1 VPEPHLRAAGR
12 NELVHANADAG
23 GTIELLRATIETAFD
38 GLIVT
43 AGDGASLFSN
53 AQFLEMWGISASL
66 VESGEHW
73 ILARAVAAHALDPE
87 AFLDD
92 LRRAASSEGE
102 VVGVVRRRDG
112 SVVEWSS
119 RPLTVGALPEG
130 RVWRFRDVSRRVE
143 AEAALQASEERYRTL
158 LDASPLAIAVHQDGR
173 FVFANPAAARLLGA
187 ESEDRLLGMPVM
199 DVVHPDYRQ
208 LVQERHRS
216 EIEDRRAV
224 PWLEQRF
231 VRLDGVEVD
240 VEVAGLPF
248 VHEGRPAGQIIARDI
263 TDQNRA
269 RAIVLQRSQYLAAL
283 HETTLNVMNRLGVE
297 DVLHAM
303 VARAAGLVGSEHG
316 FVHLV
321 EEGGEQIELRVAT
334 GAFRGRMGRRLRPGE
349 GLVGK
354 VWRSGEVIV
363 VQDYD
368 HWNGRSARFPSGM
381 VHAAVAL
388 PLTSGPSVVG
398 VIGVAHVEEG
408 RTFSAEEIELL
419 ERFAGLASV
428 ALDNAR
434 LYTAIRQELGERERI
449 EHDLR
454 LAEAKYRTLVE
465 QIPAVTYT
473 AGFGLQA
480 WTYVSPHIE
489 AILGFAPDEWMA
501 DNEIWYQRI
510 HPDDREAAMAA
521 ERRTQETGVRLS
533 CEYRML
539 ARDGRIVWIRDE
551 GVVVQVGGQRV
562 LQGIMFDITE
572 RKRAEDELERAL
584 QREREAAQRL
594 RSLDEMKN
602 TFLHAVSHELRT
614 PLSAVLGFALTLE
627 RADVELPPE
636 ERAEILHRIATN
648 ARKLDHLLSDLL
660 DLDRLDRGIVEPRRR
675 PTNLAALIA
684 RTVANSG
691 IGESRRVE
699 VQVEPIEVFVD
710 GPKVERMVENLLVN
724 AARHTPV
731 NSAIWVRAHLENG
744 GVVVAVE
751 DEGAGVPSDIREAI
765 FEPFRQGPD
774 TPQHAPGVGIGL
786 SLVARFAELHGG
798 RAWCEEREG
807 GGASFRIYIPDER
820 PPP

>member
-1 VPEPHLRAAGR
+1 LDDPRDDPGGR
-12 NELVHANADAG
+12 TAR
-23 GTIELLRATIETAFD
+23 TIELLRATVESSFD
-38 GLIVT
+38 GVVLIE
-43 AGDGASLFSN
+43 ADGVSLFAN
-53 AQFLEMWGISASL
+53 ERFLELWNLPRALI
-66 VESGEHW
+66 ESGEPW
-73 ILARAVAAHALDPE
+73 ILAQAMSAQLADP
-87 AFLDD
+87 AGFLDEVQ
-92 LRRAASSEGE
+92 RSQSSDGE
-102 VVGVVRRRDG
+102 RVGAVRCTDG
-112 SVVEWSS
+112 RTFEWSS
-119 RPLTVGALPEG
+119 RPLRMGSSLVAV
-130 RVWRFRDVSRRVE
+130 VWRFRDVTDRIE
-143 AEAALQASEERYRTL
+143 TEAALHASEERYRL
-158 LDASPLAIAVHQDGR
+158 LVDASPLAIAVHQDGR

-187 ESEDRLLGMPVM
+187 DSPARLLGMRVL
-199 DVVHPDYRQ
+199 DVVHPDYHD

-216 EIEDRRAV
+216 EIEDRRPV
-224 PWLEQRF
+224 PWLEERL
-231 VRLDGVEVD
+231 VRLDGTEVEV
-240 VEVAGLPF
+240 EVTGLPF
-248 VHEGRPAGQIIARDI
+248 DHDGRPAGQIIARDV
-263 TDQNRA
+263 TERNRA
-269 RAIVLQRSQYLAAL
+269 HAIVLQRTQYLAAL

-303 VARAAGLVGSEHG
+303 VARAAALVGSEHG

-321 EEGGEQIELRVAT
+321 SSRREHIELRVAT
-334 GAFRGRMGRRLRPGE
+334 GAFRGRIGRRLGPGE

-354 VWRSGEVIV
+354 VWSSGQTMA

-368 HWNGRSARFPSGM
+368 GWDGRSPRFPAGV
-381 VHAAVAL
+381 VHAVVAL
-388 PLTSGPSVVG
+388 PLATASGVVG
-398 VIGVAHVEEG
+398 VIGVAHTQEG
-408 RTFSAEEIELL
+408 RTFSPEEVELL

-434 LYTAIRQELGERERI
+434 LYTAIRQELGERERV
-449 EHDLR
+449 EEDLR

-473 AGFGLQA
+473 AAFGLEA
-480 WTYVSPHIE
+480 WMYVSPHIQ
-489 AILGFAPDEWMA
+489 AILGYAPDEWMA

-521 ERRTQETGVRLS
+521 ETRTEETGEPLS

-551 GVVVQVGGQRV
+551 GVVVHVGDQRV

-594 RSLDEMKN
+594 RALDEMKN

-627 RADVELPPE
+627 RADMELPDE
-636 ERAEILHRIATN
+636 ERAEILHRIASN

-691 IGESRRVE
+691 VGEARGVE
-699 VQVEPIEVFVD
+699 VDVAPIEAFVD

-724 AARHTPV
+724 AARHTPEG
-731 NSAIWVRAHLENG
+731 SAIWVRAHRENG

-751 DEGAGVPSDIREAI
+751 DAGAGVPSDIREAI
-765 FEPFRQGPD
+765 FEPFRQGPEA
-774 TPQHAPGVGIGL
+774 PSHAPGVGIGL

-807 GGASFRIYIPDER
+807 GGASFRIYLPDV
-820 PPP
+820 PTAP